1 MKRIDKEHS
10 IRPSAES
17 KAYLDVLKEQGV
29 FRRMID
35 GYVFAAAYAIF
46 KEIEPQELPSQ
57 GRQDLV
63 RDLKLLDDDVLLS
76 LEAGIAAT
84 YKRQGKP
91 EPSNGKEL
99 LEILTCY
106 AEAGLKVLKEQWE
119 NKTSSQI
126 QEQISKIIQTSLS

>member
-1 MKRIDKEHS
+1 MKRIDQENS
-10 IRPSAES
+10 IRPTAES
-17 KAYLDVLKEQGV
+17 RAYLDVLKKQRV
-29 FRRMID
+29 FRRSID
-35 GYVFAAAYAIF
+35 AYTFAAAYAIF

-63 RDLKLLDDDVLLS
+63 QDLTLLDDDVLLS

-91 EPSNGKEL
+91 EPSDGKEL
-99 LEILTCY
+99 LEILTRY

-119 NKTSSQI
+119 GKTPSQI
-126 QEQISKIIQTSLS
+126 QDQISKIIQSSLS